1 MRVRP
6 VASVSFLVSSNASFH
21 ALTHTRGHRPRFA
34 ISPQE
39 SRVASFKSAS
49 LSTSVTPADIA
60 HFRAILDPPASSSSN
75 HGKIILPPSS
85 PDDDDLLTPYTQDWT
100 RKWKAPA
107 CPAVLQP
114 CTTEQVSAL
123 LAYCNGRGIAVVPQG
138 GNTGLVGGSIPTG
151 NEVVLSLSRMNEIIS
166 FDPLSSV
173 LTCEAGCIL
182 EHLSLFLRPHQH
194 IMPLDLGA
202 KGSCQIGGNVST
214 NAGGLRYLRYG
225 SLHGNVLGLEV
236 VLADGE
242 VLNLLS
248 TLRKD
253 NTGYDLKQLFI
264 GAEGTLGVI
273 TKISMHV
280 PPAPAA
286 VNVALVGLNS
296 FEQVKTMVGRT
307 REKLGEILSA
317 MELLDAQSMEMV
329 VGKKEWGLRNPLV
342 AAVDAGGGGGSE
354 VSPYPFYILLE
365 TAGSN
370 EEHDEQKLE
379 NLLTL
384 ALEEDII
391 ADGTLAQD
399 VSQANDIWKL
409 RELIP
414 VAIEEEGRVHKYD
427 VSVPLDRFYE
437 LVERTREGLREEGFG
452 VATAQSAGAPAG
464 GRKKGEEVKVVGYG
478 HLGDSNLH
486 LNVSVPRNKPDPP
499 GVSRVLG
506 RVLPWVMKQE
516 GSVSAEH
523 GLGQLKKEYLPLTK
537 SRAAVA
543 AMRGMKKMLDP
554 KGILNPGKFFPE
566 EKP

>member
-1 MRVRP
+1 
-6 VASVSFLVSSNASFH
+6 
-21 ALTHTRGHRPRFA
+21 
-34 ISPQE
+34 
-39 SRVASFKSAS
+39 
-49 LSTSVTPADIA
+49 
-60 HFRAILDPPASSSSN
+60 
-75 HGKIILPPSS
+75 
-85 PDDDDLLTPYTQDWT
+85 
-100 RKWKAPA
+100 
-107 CPAVLQP
+107 
-114 CTTEQVSAL
+114 
-123 LAYCNGRGIAVVPQG
+123 
-138 GNTGLVGGSIPTG
+138 
-151 NEVVLSLSRMNEIIS
+151 
-166 FDPLSSV
+166 
-173 LTCEAGCIL
+173 
-182 EHLSLFLRPHQH
+182 
-194 IMPLDLGA
+194 MPLDLGA